1 MFCHKE
7 LHKITKLLI
16 YFALIAF
23 AGSCGDEEI
32 TVPCLPLSL
41 TSFGE
46 DIRYE
51 YDDND
56 KLISI
61 SYYSQG
67 GSFAKRKVVTSYI
80 SGRLSGAIDKAIDPD
95 GTEILINKYDLEYVG
110 DKPAKLLVGLNA
122 DARQT
127 IKFSYDTKG
136 RLVLRTREFGS
147 MITKTRYEYND
158 KDNVVKIFYTSP
170 GTTVEVLGA
179 ENTSFDDKAR
189 FYTGSKEL
197 ELLNVFVFDYEPSKN
212 NKLQS
217 IISWNNPGEQNNTPR
232 IEAYALEY
240 NDDGLIT
247 TLSTTAFSSV
257 FTFLRLKY
265 TCD

>member
-1 MFCHKE
+1 MKE

-16 YFALIAF
+16 YFAIVIF
-23 AGSCGDEEI
+23 ASSCGDEDI
-32 TVPCLPLSL
+32 TAPCLPLSL

-46 DIRYE
+46 DIRYQ
-51 YDDND
+51 YDDQG
-56 KLISI
+56 KLTSI

-67 GSFAKRKVVTSYI
+67 GSFAKRIIVLSY
-80 SGRLSGAIDKAIDPD
+80 SNSRLSGATDKAIDPD
-95 GTEILINKYDLEYVG
+95 GTETLINKYDLEYAG
-110 DKPAKLLVGLNA
+110 DKPAKLLIGLNA

-127 IKFSYDTKG
+127 TKFSYDTKG

-158 KDNVVKIFYTSP
+158 QDNVVKIFYTSP
-170 GTTVEVLGA
+170 SNTVEVLGA

-189 FYTGSKEL
+189 FFTGSKEL
-197 ELLNVFVFDYEPSKN
+197 EILNVFVFSYEPSKN

-217 IISWNNPGEQNNTPR
+217 TISWNNPGEQNTIPR
-232 IEAYALEY
+232 IETYLLEY

-247 TLSTTAFSSV
+247 TLSTTAFTSA
-257 FTFLRLKY
+257 FTFFNLKY

>member
-1 MFCHKE
+1 MKEIHK
-7 LHKITKLLI
+7 LTKPLI
-16 YFALIAF
+16 YFTIIIF
-23 AGSCGDEEI
+23 TSSCGDEDI
-32 TVPCLPLSL
+32 AVPCLPLSL

-46 DIRYE
+46 DIRYQ
-51 YDDND
+51 YDDQG
-56 KLISI
+56 KLASI

-67 GSFAKRKVVTSYI
+67 GSFAKRKIVVSYI
-80 SGRLSGAIDKAIDPD
+80 NGRLSGAIDKAIDPD
-95 GTEILINKYDLEYVG
+95 GTEILINKYDLEYTG
-110 DKPAKLLVGLNA
+110 DKPGKLLVGLNQ
-122 DARQT
+122 DSRT
-127 IKFSYDTKG
+127 TTEFSYDSKG
-136 RLVLRTREFGS
+136 RLVLLTKGFGS

-189 FYTGSKEL
+189 FYAGSKEL
-197 ELLNVFVFDYEPSKN
+197 GILNVFVFGYEPSKN

-217 IISWNNPGEQNNTPR
+217 TISWNNPGEQNTSPR
-232 IEAYALEY
+232 TETYTLEY

-247 TLSTTAFSSV
+247 ALSTTAFTSV
-257 FTFLRLKY
+257 FTFLKLKY